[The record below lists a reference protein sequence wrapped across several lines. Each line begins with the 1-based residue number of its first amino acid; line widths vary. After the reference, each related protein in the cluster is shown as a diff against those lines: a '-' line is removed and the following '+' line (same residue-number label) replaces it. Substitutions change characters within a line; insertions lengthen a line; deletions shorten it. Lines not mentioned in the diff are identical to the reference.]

1 MSGEILRSLAEPFE
15 DATDD
20 DQVFDQLV
28 AVTAKSRA
36 QAAAERA
43 REAEV
48 EAVICAEIAGLGVR
62 EAGRLLGVS
71 PQRGAR
77 MRASYRAAVD
87 LLPPEVPDAVIGQRL
102 QEANW
107 PDTEPSIR
115 AAFEGMA
122 WHTLHQG

>member
-20 DQVFDQLV
+20 DEVFDQLV

-77 MRASYRAAVD
+77 MRESYRLAVD

-102 QEANW
+102 QEGNW
-107 PDTEPSIR
+107 PDSEDGIR

-122 WHTLHQG
+122 WHTIHQA